1 MLLSTEIA
9 ISKVKDAS
17 GAGQTGVNSDAV
29 DMQGYEGV
37 LFLVNAGAITS
48 GGVQS
53 INVAQSDDSG
63 GSPDDYSDLLGS
75 KVTIADD
82 DDNQLFFVEVKNPQK
97 RYVRLEI
104 ARATQDSA
112 FGPIYAFLYGAKIR
126 PVNNN
131 VANTITGEVHIG
143 PAEGTA

>member
-1 MLLSTEIA
+1 MRN
-9 ISKVKDAS
+9 ISNFAKITKVKDTSA
-17 GAGQTGVNSDAV
+17 AAQTAVNSDGV
-29 DMQGYEGV
+29 DMTGFETV

-53 INVAQSDDSG
+53 INAAQSDDD
-63 GSPDDYSDLLGS
+63 GSADDYTDLLGT
-75 KVTIADD
+75 KVTVADD
-82 DDNQLFFVEVKNPQK
+82 DDNQLFWVEVVNPQK

-112 FGPIYAFLYGAKIR
+112 FGPIYAFQAGANLK
-126 PVNNN
+126 PTDNN
-131 VANTITGEVHIG
+131 VTDTITGELHVS